1 VVALSKGGTV
11 HRGDCLRP
19 RSPHRTKCLLCN
31 VCPGT

>member
-19 RSPHRTKCLLCN
+19 RSPHRTRCM
-31 VCPGT
+31 PGEERT